1 MPLERLE
8 NSYRVTSL
16 RGVQFWMADET
27 GSLVFCRI
35 TREALRFQAKRSHFD
50 GNDNKVFE
58 VYQDFLEQVASDAFD
73 AAACNEA
80 GCVIVTKETLDKMS
94 RARRPQRCNARPRAS
109 LNIKRQPRQ
118 LRPTLYLKP
127 HSRQQ

>member
-8 NSYRVTSL
+8 NSYRVMSL
-16 RGVQFWMADET
+16 RGVEFWMADET

-58 VYQDFLEQVASDAFD
+58 VYQGLLEQAASDAFD

-80 GCVIVTKETLDKMS
+80 GCVIVTKETLCKMS
-94 RARRPQRCNARPRAS
+94 RARRSQSCNTRPRAS

-118 LRPTLYLKP
+118 PRPTLYLKP

>member
-8 NSYRVTSL
+8 NSYRVMSL
-16 RGVQFWMADET
+16 RGVEFWMADET
-27 GSLVFCRI
+27 GTFVFCRI

-58 VYQDFLEQVASDAFD
+58 VYQDLLEQVASDAFD

-80 GCVIVTKETLDKMS
+80 GCVIVTKEALYKIS
-94 RARRPQRCNARPRAS
+94 RVPRPQSCKTRPRAS
-109 LNIKRQPRQ
+109 LNSKRQPRH

-127 HSRQQ
+127 NSRQQ

>member
-58 VYQDFLEQVASDAFD
+58 VYQDFLERVASDAFD

-80 GCVIVTKETLDKMS
+80 GCVIVTKETLFRKS
-94 RARRPQRCNARPRAS
+94 PR
-109 LNIKRQPRQ
+109 
-118 LRPTLYLKP
+118 LRITAAA
-127 HSRQQ
+127 